1 MHPLMHPLV
10 KQLQQTLP
18 PNTSKIC
25 VALSGGLDSRVLFE
39 LAKQFKQARQQQEH
53 QPKIQL
59 RAIHIHHQLSKFAD
73 DWAAFSQT
81 ICDAAKVPLSIY
93 QVDTKDFATASLED
107 RARRARYQVFE
118 QELQAG
124 EVLLQ
129 GHHQDDQ
136 VETLLLRLL
145 RGAGT
150 LGLASIPLQRPLGKG
165 LILRPLL
172 NTPRSEL
179 LKFAQAAQL
188 TWVEDDSNFEV
199 DFDRNF
205 LRLDILPL
213 LQKRF
218 PNTNTNL
225 ARVTQLA
232 ADSQQL
238 NQDLA
243 KLDLAHCQRT
253 EHSLNLASFLKL
265 ADYRQ
270 VNLLRYWLRIR
281 NLTLPGHKIWQELTK
296 LYSAGEDTQP
306 IICWDKGAAQVEAR
320 RFQNQLFIAPSHYFQ
335 PLANNW
341 QASWDGKSPFN
352 TPVGKIDF
360 QLVNQ
365 QGSDPKTHSSIPPFI
380 PFILKARQGGE
391 KLRQTKRGQ
400 RDVKRLLQELALPPW
415 QRNQLVFIWQQDQL
429 VAVDQYLVAEGWQII
444 K

>member
-1 MHPLMHPLV
+1 MYPLMHPLV

-39 LAKQFKQARQQQEH
+39 LAKQLKQARQQQQN
-53 QPKIQL
+53 QPNIQL
-59 RAIHIHHQLSKFAD
+59 RALHIHHQLSKFAN
-73 DWAAFSQT
+73 DWATFSQK
-81 ICDAAKVPLSIY
+81 ICDAAKVPLSVH

-136 VETLLLRLL
+136 VETLLLRML

-150 LGLASIPLQRPLGKG
+150 LGLASIPLQRRLGKG

-172 NTPRSEL
+172 TTPRSEL
-179 LKFAQAAQL
+179 FKFAQAAQL

-205 LRLDILPL
+205 LRLEILPL
-213 LQKRF
+213 LKKRF
-218 PNTNTNL
+218 PNTNSNL

-232 ADSQQL
+232 ANSQQL

-243 KLDLAHCQRT
+243 QLDLAHCQLT

-281 NLTLPGHKIWQELTK
+281 NLTLPGHKVWQELAK
-296 LYSAGEDTQP
+296 LYSAAEDTQP
-306 IICWDKGAAQVEAR
+306 IICWDKGAAHVEAR
-320 RFQNQLFIAPSHYFQ
+320 RFQNQLFIAPSDYFQ
-335 PLANNW
+335 PLAKNW
-341 QASWDGKSPFN
+341 HASWDGKSPLN
-352 TPVGKIDF
+352 TPVGIIGF

-365 QGSDPKTHSSIPPFI
+365 QAPNPKTYPSISPLTPFL
-380 PFILKARQGGE
+380 LKARQGGE
-391 KLRQTKRGQ
+391 TLRQAKRGQ
-400 RDVKRLLQELALPPW
+400 RDVKRLLQELQLPPW
-415 QRNQLVFIWQQDQL
+415 QRNQLVFIWQQDRL
-429 VAVDQYLVAEGWQII
+429 IAVGHHLVAEGWQII

>member
-1 MHPLMHPLV
+1 MHPLV
-10 KQLQQTLP
+10 KTIQLALP
-18 PNTSKIC
+18 ANTSKIC
-25 VALSGGLDSRVLFE
+25 VALSGGLDSSVLFE
-39 LAKQFKQARQQQEH
+39 LARQLVKQ
-53 QPKIQL
+53 QPNIQL
-59 RAIHIHHQLSKFAD
+59 RALHIHHQLSKFAD
-73 DWAAFSQT
+73 DWAAFSQI
-81 ICDAAKVPLSIY
+81 ICEKAQVPLSVH
-93 QVDTKDFATASLED
+93 QVDTKSFATASLED

-150 LGLASIPLQRPLGKG
+150 LGLASIPMQRPLGKG

-179 LKFAQAAQL
+179 FTFAQAAQL
-188 TWVEDDSNFEV
+188 KWVEDDSNFEV
-199 DFDRNF
+199 DFDRNY
-205 LRLDILPL
+205 LRLAILPL

-218 PNTNTNL
+218 PNTNANL

-232 ADSQQL
+232 TDSQQL

-243 KLDLAHCQRT
+243 QLDLAHCLLT
-253 EHSLNLASFLKL
+253 EHSLNLKNFLKL

-270 VNLLRYWLRIR
+270 VNLLRYWLRTR

-306 IICWDKGAAQVEAR
+306 IICWDKGVAQVEAR
-320 RFQNQLFIAPSHYFQ
+320 RFQNQLFIAPSQYFQ
-335 PLANNW
+335 PLTKDW

-352 TPVGKIDF
+352 TPVGEKTF

-365 QGSDPKTHSSIPPFI
+365 QTSNPKTHSNSFT
-380 PFILKARQGGE
+380 LQARQGGE
-391 KLRQTKRGQ
+391 TLRQAKRGQ
-400 RDVKRLLQELALPPW
+400 RDVKRLLQELQLPPW
-415 QRNQLVFIWQQDQL
+415 QRNQLIFIWQNKTL
-429 VAVDQYLVAEGWQII
+429 VAVDKYLVAEDWQII
-444 K
+444 N